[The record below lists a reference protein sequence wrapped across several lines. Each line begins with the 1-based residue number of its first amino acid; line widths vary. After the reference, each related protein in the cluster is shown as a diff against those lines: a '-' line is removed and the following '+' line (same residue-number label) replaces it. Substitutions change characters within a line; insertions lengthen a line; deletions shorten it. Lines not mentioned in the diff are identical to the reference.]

1 MPSVGFAYVGHSYP
15 AFVGLGVVPGL
26 FVAQQRPFAPRVRL
40 TRRSTDAAACSLFPA
55 FLASFSYAQDTTVH
69 HTAH

>member
-40 TRRSTDAAACSLFPA
+40 TRRTVPLKEDALPA
-55 FLASFSYAQDTTVH
+55 FCIFLPR
-69 HTAH
+69 